1 MSHDGRLIAEREV
14 TSNGSALEIELPG
27 SLTNGAYMLH
37 LVSGAVRHTLRVQV
51 LR

>member
-1 MSHDGRLIAEREV
+1 MSHDGRLIVQREV
-14 TSNGSALEIELPG
+14 TSNGSALDIELPR
-27 SLTNGAYMLH
+27 SLANGTYMLH